1 MLVKVQK
8 GVAGL
13 ITEAIAI
20 ISEHSHR
27 NREGTAGI
35 QVQVKV
41 PDSRSPCQSWVPKFL
56 FSSVEAQSMEGEEQ
70 CASYRSRH

>member
-27 NREGTAGI
+27 NRESFWRHDWHSG
-35 QVQVKV
+35 
-41 PDSRSPCQSWVPKFL
+41 PDYG
-56 FSSVEAQSMEGEEQ
+56 A
-70 CASYRSRH
+70 